1 MMLGY
6 YNYTVVLTYIG
17 LFSAIFGMMQA
28 LQCNPKAAVLCLMV
42 CGLCDMFDGA
52 IARTHKTRTENEK
65 SFGIQID
72 SLCDLVCFG
81 VFPVVIGFSIGIKS
95 FFGVLCM
102 AFYALAAVIRLGYF
116 NVQEINR
123 TKETTEKRKY
133 YTGLPVTSI
142 AILLP
147 TFLLCD
153 IPTKFSMVRLYSL
166 CLLIVGVAF
175 ISKIKIKKPY
185 FYGMIVCALFG
196 VVIFFLFYRFGGRIV
211 W

>member
-1 MMLGY
+1 MLGY
-6 YNYTVVLTYIG
+6 YNYTVYLTYIG
-17 LFSAIFGMMQA
+17 LVSAVFGMMEA
-28 LQCNPKAAVLCLMV
+28 LQKNPRVAVLCLMF
-42 CGLCDMFDGA
+42 CGLCDMFDGT
-52 IARTHKTRTENEK
+52 IARTHKTRTEDEK

-81 VFPVVIGFSIGIKS
+81 IFPVVIGFSIGVKTI
-95 FFGVLCM
+95 FGVACM

-123 TKETTEKRKY
+123 TKQTTEKRKY
-133 YTGLPVTSI
+133 YNGLPVTSI

-147 TFLLCD
+147 TFLLLD

-166 CLLIVGVAF
+166 CLLIVGIAF

-185 FYGMIVCALFG
+185 FYSMIICALFG
-196 VVIFFLFYRFGGRIV
+196 VVIFFLFYRYGGRIV

>member
-1 MMLGY
+1 M
-6 YNYTVVLTYIG
+6 
-17 LFSAIFGMMQA
+17 F
-28 LQCNPKAAVLCLMV
+28 
-42 CGLCDMFDGA
+42 CGLCDMFDGT
-52 IARTHKTRTENEK
+52 IARTHKTRTDDEK

-81 VFPVVIGFSIGIKS
+81 IFPVVIGFSIGVKS
-95 FFGVLCM
+95 VFGVICM

-147 TFLLCD
+147 TFLLLD

-166 CLLIVGVAF
+166 CLLLVGIAF

-185 FYGMIVCALFG
+185 FYSMIVCALFG
-196 VVIFFLFYRFGGRIV
+196 VVIFFLFYRFGGRIG

>member
-1 MMLGY
+1 MLGY
-6 YNYTVVLTYIG
+6 YNYTVYLTYVG
-17 LFSAIFGMMQA
+17 LISAVFGMMEA
-28 LQCNPKAAVLCLMV
+28 LQRNPRVAVLCLMF
-42 CGLCDMFDGA
+42 CGLCDMFDGT
-52 IARTHKTRTENEK
+52 IARTHKTRTDDEK

-81 VFPVVIGFSIGIKS
+81 IFPVVIGFSIGVKS
-95 FFGVLCM
+95 VFGVICM

-147 TFLLCD
+147 TFLLLD

-166 CLLIVGVAF
+166 CLLLVGIAF

-185 FYGMIVCALFG
+185 FYSMIVCALFG
-196 VVIFFLFYRFGGRIV
+196 VVIFVLFYRFGGRIG

>member
-1 MMLGY
+1 MLGY
-6 YNYTVVLTYIG
+6 YNYTVYLTYVG
-17 LFSAIFGMMQA
+17 LISAVFGMMEA
-28 LQCNPKAAVLCLMV
+28 LQRNPRVAVLCLMF
-42 CGLCDMFDGA
+42 CGLCDMFDGT
-52 IARTHKTRTENEK
+52 IARTHKTRTDDEK

-81 VFPVVIGFSIGIKS
+81 IFPVVTGFSIGVKS
-95 FFGVLCM
+95 VFGVICM

-147 TFLLCD
+147 TFLLLD

-166 CLLIVGVAF
+166 CLLLVGIAF

-185 FYGMIVCALFG
+185 FYSMIVCALFG
-196 VVIFFLFYRFGGRIV
+196 VVIFFLFYRFGGRIG

>member
-1 MMLGY
+1 MLGY
-6 YNYTVVLTYIG
+6 YNYTVYLTYIG
-17 LFSAIFGMMQA
+17 LVSAVFGMMEA
-28 LQCNPKAAVLCLMV
+28 LQKNPRVAVLCLMF
-42 CGLCDMFDGA
+42 CGLCDMFDGT
-52 IARTHKTRTENEK
+52 IARTHKTRTEDEK
-65 SFGIQID
+65 LFGIQID

-81 VFPVVIGFSIGIKS
+81 IFPVVIGFSIGVKTI
-95 FFGVLCM
+95 FGVACM

-123 TKETTEKRKY
+123 TKQTTEKRKY

-147 TFLLCD
+147 TFLLLD

-166 CLLIVGVAF
+166 CLLIVGIAF

-185 FYGMIVCALFG
+185 FYSMIICALFG
-196 VVIFFLFYRFGGRIV
+196 VVIFFLFYRYGGRIV

>member
-1 MMLGY
+1 MLGY
-6 YNYTVVLTYIG
+6 YNYTVYLTYVG
-17 LFSAIFGMMQA
+17 LISAVFGMMEA
-28 LQCNPKAAVLCLMV
+28 LQRNPRVAVLCLMF
-42 CGLCDMFDGA
+42 CGLCDMFDGT
-52 IARTHKTRTENEK
+52 IARTHKTRTDDEK

-81 VFPVVIGFSIGIKS
+81 IFPVVIGFSIGVKS
-95 FFGVLCM
+95 VFGVICM

-147 TFLLCD
+147 TFLLLD
-153 IPTKFSMVRLYSL
+153 IPTKFSMVRLYSI
-166 CLLIVGVAF
+166 CLLFVGIAF

-185 FYGMIVCALFG
+185 FYSMIVCALFG
-196 VVIFFLFYRFGGRIV
+196 VVIFFLFYRFGGRIG

>member
-1 MMLGY
+1 MLGY
-6 YNYTVVLTYIG
+6 YNYTVYLTYVG
-17 LFSAIFGMMQA
+17 LISAVFGMMEA
-28 LQCNPKAAVLCLMV
+28 LQRNPRVAVLCLMF
-42 CGLCDMFDGA
+42 CGLCDMFDGT
-52 IARTHKTRTENEK
+52 IARTHKTRTDDEK

-81 VFPVVIGFSIGIKS
+81 IFPVVIGFSIGVKS
-95 FFGVLCM
+95 VFGVICM

-147 TFLLCD
+147 TFLLLD

-166 CLLIVGVAF
+166 CLLFVGIAF

-185 FYGMIVCALFG
+185 FYSMIVCALFG
-196 VVIFFLFYRFGGRIV
+196 VVIFFLFYRFGGRIG

>member
-6 YNYTVVLTYIG
+6 YNYTVILTYIG
-17 LFSAIFGMMQA
+17 LLSAVFGMMQA
-28 LQCNPKAAVLCLMV
+28 LQQNPRVAVLCLML
-42 CGLCDMFDGA
+42 CGLCDMFDGT
-52 IARTHKTRTENEK
+52 IARTKKNRTEDEK

-81 VFPVVIGFSIGIKS
+81 IFPVVIGFSIGIKS
-95 FFGVLCM
+95 LQGTLVM
-102 AFYALAAVIRLGYF
+102 GFYALAAVIRLGYF

-123 TKETTEKRKY
+123 TKGTDEKRKY

-147 TFLLCD
+147 TFLLLD
-153 IPTKFSMVRLYSL
+153 IPTKFSMVRLYSV
-166 CLLIVGVAF
+166 CLLVVGIAF
-175 ISKIKIKKPY
+175 ISKVKIKKPY
-185 FYGMIVCALFG
+185 FYGMLACALFG
-196 VVIFFLFYRFGGRIV
+196 VAIFFLFYRFGGRIV

>member
-1 MMLGY
+1 MFGY
-6 YNYTVVLTYIG
+6 YNYTVYLTYVG
-17 LFSAIFGMMQA
+17 LISAVFGMMEA
-28 LQCNPKAAVLCLMV
+28 LQRNPRVAVLCLMF
-42 CGLCDMFDGA
+42 CGLCDMFDGT
-52 IARTHKTRTENEK
+52 IARTHKTRTDDEK

-81 VFPVVIGFSIGIKS
+81 IFPVVIGFSIGVKS
-95 FFGVLCM
+95 VFGVICM

-147 TFLLCD
+147 TFLLLD

-166 CLLIVGVAF
+166 CLLLVGIAF

-185 FYGMIVCALFG
+185 FYSMIVCALFG
-196 VVIFFLFYRFGGRIV
+196 VVIFFLFYRFGGRIG

>member
-1 MMLGY
+1 MLGY
-6 YNYTVVLTYIG
+6 YNYTVYMTYVG

-28 LQCNPKAAVLCLMV
+28 LQKNPKVAVLCLMV
-42 CGLCDMFDGA
+42 CGLCDMFDGT
-52 IARTHKTRTENEK
+52 IARTHKTRTDDEK

-81 VFPVVIGFSIGIKS
+81 IFPVVIGFSVGVKS
-95 FFGVLCM
+95 FIGVLCM

-123 TKETTEKRKY
+123 TRETTEKRKY

-147 TFLLCD
+147 TFLLLD

-166 CLLIVGVAF
+166 CLFFVGIAF

-185 FYGMIVCALFG
+185 FYSMIACALFG
-196 VVIFFLFYRFGGRIV
+196 VAIFFLFYRYGGRIE

>member
-1 MMLGY
+1 MLGY
-6 YNYTVVLTYIG
+6 YNYTVYLTYVG
-17 LFSAIFGMMQA
+17 LISAVFGMMEA
-28 LQCNPKAAVLCLMV
+28 LQRNPRVAVLCLMF
-42 CGLCDMFDGA
+42 CGLCDMFDGT
-52 IARTHKTRTENEK
+52 IARTHKTRTDDEK

-81 VFPVVIGFSIGIKS
+81 IFPVVIGFSIGVKS
-95 FFGVLCM
+95 VFGVICM

-123 TKETTEKRKY
+123 TKKTTEKRKY

-147 TFLLCD
+147 TFLLLD

-166 CLLIVGVAF
+166 CLLLVGIAF

-185 FYGMIVCALFG
+185 FYSMIVCALFG
-196 VVIFFLFYRFGGRIV
+196 VVIFFLFYRFGGRIG